1 MRHFCDRQKISPQL
15 SDVLNSIY
23 SLPKDWIANAR
34 PCSPR
39 VLFYFETCPT
49 IFQDSESSANIK
61 KLEHSLEDQIYHVLR
76 KNRIV
81 TNIRCHIN
89 VLCVTLIYNFI

>member
-1 MRHFCDRQKISPQL
+1 M
-15 SDVLNSIY
+15 LNSIHN
-23 SLPKDWIANAR
+23 LPKDWIANVR

-49 IFQDSESSANIK
+49 AFQNPDNDANIK
-61 KLEHSLEDQIYHVLR
+61 KLEHSLEDQIYHMLR

-81 TNIRCHIN
+81 TNIRYIKFSISN
-89 VLCVTLIYNFI
+89 LIKT